1 MNVIKNRDDFM
12 AFIAKAHAAG
22 ALSDFEDKSVRD
34 IRIQAADGSKF
45 KIAWYT
51 NLCTLQAPGFSL
63 WFDNARIETTHPSFK
78 VAMVLYRNG
87 FAVAHIGQVYD
98 HLVDGYLI

>member
-1 MNVIKNRDDFM
+1 MKVITKREDFM
-12 AFIAKAHAAG
+12 KLLENAQKAG
-22 ALSDFEDKSVRD
+22 AISEFEDKSMRD

-51 NLCTLQAPGFSL
+51 DICALIAPGFCL
-63 WFDNARIETTHPSFK
+63 WFDNVRIEEKNPCFK
-78 VAMVLYRNG
+78 VALVLYRNG

-98 HLVDGYLI
+98 HLVDGYTI

>member
-12 AFIAKAHAAG
+12 AFIAKAYAEHA
-22 ALSDFEDKSVRD
+22 LFDFEDKGPRD
-34 IRIQAADGSKF
+34 IRIQAADGSRF
-45 KIAWYT
+45 RITWYT

-78 VAMVLYRNG
+78 VAVVLYHNG

-98 HLVDGYLI
+98 HLVDGYTI

>member
-1 MNVIKNRDDFM
+1 MSVIKNREEFM
-12 AFIAKAHAAG
+12 AFIAKAQAEY
-22 ALSDFEDKSVRD
+22 ALIDFKDNSLRD
-34 IRIQAADGSKF
+34 IHIQAADGSKF
-45 KIAWYT
+45 KIVWYT

-63 WFDNARIETTHPSFK
+63 WFDDARIETTHPSFK